1 MAHKL
6 REISIA
12 GYKSIRETS
21 VELHDINIL
30 IGANGAGKSNFVSA
44 FGLLH
49 DIIAGRLGIHVARQ
63 GGANAMLHFGRKVS
77 PQMTFK
83 LSFEPNGYEA
93 ILAPAANDTLYFAR
107 EACWYHDP
115 DVPGPHEKELGGGHS
130 ETQLETQS
138 GITKHV
144 LESIGSWRVFHFHD
158 TSESAPVKQKH
169 TLDDNQFLRPD
180 AKNLAAYL
188 YRIREMG
195 KATTTGHDASAAH
208 YYQASYRQIVGAVKL
223 VAPFFDDFVLEPDR
237 LKKDSIQ
244 LAWRE
249 RGSDEYFT
257 ANTLSDGTLRF
268 ICLATLLLQ
277 PHFHLP
283 TTVLIDEPELGLHP
297 FAIHQLAALIRAA
310 ALKTQLIVSTQSV
323 TLMNQFQPEHVI
335 VVDRND
341 GGSAFRRISP
351 DEVAKWA
358 DDYAVGEL
366 WEKNILG
373 GRPR

>member
-6 REISIA
+6 RAISIA
-12 GYKSIRETS
+12 GYKSIRDAS
-21 VELHDINIL
+21 VELRDINIL

-49 DIIAGRLGIHVARQ
+49 DIIAGRLGVHVARQ

-77 PQMTFK
+77 PQMTFR
-83 LSFEPNGYEA
+83 LSFDPNGYEA
-93 ILAPAANDTLYFAR
+93 LLAPAANDTLYFAR
-107 EACWYHDP
+107 EACWGRNP
-115 DVPGPHEKELGGGHS
+115 SPPPFSEKELGSGHTES
-130 ETQLETQS
+130 QLGTQP
-138 GITKHV
+138 GIASDV
-144 LESIGSWRVFHFHD
+144 LESIQSWRVFHFHD

-169 TLDDNQFLRPD
+169 ALDDNQFLRSD

-188 YRIREMG
+188 YRIREAG
-195 KATTTGHDASAAH
+195 KATPGPEAATAPH
-208 YYQASYRQIVGAVKL
+208 YQASYRQIVAAVRL

-237 LKKDSIQ
+237 LKQDSIQ

-249 RGSDEYFT
+249 KGSDEYFT
-257 ANTLSDGTLRF
+257 ASTLSDGNLRF

-297 FAIHQLAALIRAA
+297 FAIHQLAALIRTAA
-310 ALKTQLIVSTQSV
+310 VKTQIIVSTQSV

-335 VVDRND
+335 VVDRKD
-341 GGSAFRRISP
+341 GGSDFRRISP

-358 DDYAVGEL
+358 DDYALGEL
-366 WEKNILG
+366 WEKNVIG

>member
-1 MAHKL
+1 
-6 REISIA
+6 
-12 GYKSIRETS
+12 
-21 VELHDINIL
+21 
-30 IGANGAGKSNFVSA
+30 
-44 FGLLH
+44 
-49 DIIAGRLGIHVARQ
+49 
-63 GGANAMLHFGRKVS
+63 
-77 PQMTFK
+77 
-83 LSFEPNGYEA
+83 
-93 ILAPAANDTLYFAR
+93 
-107 EACWYHDP
+107 
-115 DVPGPHEKELGGGHS
+115 
-130 ETQLETQS
+130 
-138 GITKHV
+138 
-144 LESIGSWRVFHFHD
+144 
-158 TSESAPVKQKH
+158 
-169 TLDDNQFLRPD
+169 
-180 AKNLAAYL
+180 
-188 YRIREMG
+188 
-195 KATTTGHDASAAH
+195 
-208 YYQASYRQIVGAVKL
+208 
-223 VAPFFDDFVLEPDR
+223 
-237 LKKDSIQ
+237 
-244 LAWRE
+244 
-249 RGSDEYFT
+249 
-257 ANTLSDGTLRF
+257 LRF